1 MKEAAASSLL
11 IVVALVAFAV
21 IAEAQ
26 QPAKIPRVGYVATTA
41 PDTPNNL
48 AFRQGLRDLGYIE
61 GKNILVEDRYAG
73 GKADR
78 IPSLV
83 AKLVQLKVDILVSPV
98 TAAIRA
104 AKESTKTIPIVM
116 VISDDPVAMGLVDSL
131 ARPRGNVT
139 GLTRLTQ
146 ELNGKRK

>member
-1 MKEAAASSLL
+1 MRNLKERCAMKKSATRAILAAVILL
-11 IVVALVAFAV
+11 AVAV

-83 AKLVQLKVDILVSPV
+83 AELVQLKVDILVSPV

-116 VISDDPVAMGLVDSL
+116 IISDDPVRSEEHTSELQSLRHLVC
-131 ARPRGNVT
+131 
-139 GLTRLTQ
+139 RL
-146 ELNGKRK
+146 LL